1 MTQHLLVIIEIKLN
15 SWDSTFFV
23 ALPSARLGFSIPDAF
38 LLAAN
43 TVMQSCS
50 LTKGQILYA
59 PVFCISCGFP
69 ASQCFTGL
77 FLFVTLYHPS
87 TGTAIAGTGKTNF
100 QIICYFYMQFKE
112 TRPDKTSH
120 QHPLPPCMTG
130 LFLRPGWACRCLRGW
145 VMPRQSFYGYSD

>member
-50 LTKGQILYA
+50 LTKGQILYT
-59 PVFCISCGFP
+59 PVFCLSCGFHV
-69 ASQCFTGL
+69 SQCFTSL
-77 FLFVTLYHPS
+77 FLFVSLYHLS
-87 TGTAIAGTGKTNF
+87 TGTAVAGAGKTNF
-100 QIICYFYMQFKE
+100 QIICYFYVQFKDQ
-112 TRPDKTSH
+112 PSASPSSVHDGIIPTS
-120 QHPLPPCMTG
+120 G
-130 LFLRPGWACRCLRGW
+130 LSVQMFAGA
-145 VMPRQSFYGYSD
+145 GYAQTVLLWLF